1 MLLHL
6 HKILLQCQSKENE
19 VKYSI
24 LDVGHM
30 LASLRF
36 ARNITAYHT
45 PPLSYKLRYI

>member
-24 LDVGHM
+24 LNVGHI
-30 LASLRF
+30 LATLRF
-36 ARNITAYHT
+36 ARNFIAYHT
-45 PPLSYKLRYI
+45 PPFS